1 MSQLGELEREYDR
14 LREAGLTIF
23 ALSTETPA
31 EIAPLQKRLAG
42 RVVFLSQPDGALLD
56 ALGRRHPKGV
66 VWYDRW
72 FLRARQTDIALPATL
87 VVGVDGRVR
96 FFHRSRKIDDRPS
109 ISAVVGAI
117 LTPS

>member
-1 MSQLGELEREYDR
+1 MARLEQRLG
-14 LREAGLTIF
+14 
-23 ALSTETPA
+23 
-31 EIAPLQKRLAG
+31 G

-66 VWYDRW
+66 LWYDRW
-72 FLRARQTDIALPATL
+72 FMGARQSDIALPSTL

-96 FFHRSRKIDDRPS
+96 FFYRSRKIDDRPS

-117 LTPS
+117 LTSS